1 MSMESKTTGKR
12 VSGRK
17 TGEGKEGAKGE
28 DTGQKEGFS
37 RNSKTGV
44 KLVTPLSKYQNIWG
58 LNRMNAIQPKGKSKL
73 GLTTSEFSSINVY
86 VTQF

>member
-28 DTGQKEGFS
+28 HTGQKEGLAGIV
-37 RNSKTGV
+37 R
-44 KLVTPLSKYQNIWG
+44 
-58 LNRMNAIQPKGKSKL
+58 KG
-73 GLTTSEFSSINVY
+73 
-86 VTQF
+86 